1 VTWVLLVFISST
13 PEVAMQKIR
22 LDVDEL
28 KVESFAVE
36 KVSPLERGTVRAEEN
51 SGANCGTTRIGHCFC
66 TEGCA

>member
-1 VTWVLLVFISST
+1 M
-13 PEVAMQKIR
+13 EKIR
-22 LDVDEL
+22 LDLDEL

-36 KVSPLERGTVRAEEN
+36 KVSLLEGGTVRAREN